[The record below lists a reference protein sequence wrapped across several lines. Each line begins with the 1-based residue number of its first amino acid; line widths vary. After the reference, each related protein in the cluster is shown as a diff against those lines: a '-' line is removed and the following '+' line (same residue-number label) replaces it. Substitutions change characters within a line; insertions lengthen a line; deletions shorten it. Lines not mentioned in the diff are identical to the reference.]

1 MLIHEWLIFVA
12 QTGLYMAVRAKN
24 LIILRCDFY
33 ARGKSMAWL
42 NLGEILR
49 IHAKNYP
56 EKQAVKDWRGE
67 SRTYA
72 DLDSRTNRLAN
83 SLLNMGLHK
92 GDRLAVMLY
101 NGVEFVEVCCA
112 CAKIGV
118 VVVTVNWRFI
128 DKEVEFVVNNSD
140 ARAFILDEEFVN
152 CVSSIRQNLRNVGK
166 ESFIVVGQAA
176 PAGYI
181 NYENLVEGSP
191 NSRTH
196 VDVDSKDAWFQIYTS
211 GTTGIPKGV
220 VRSHESYISFFLVNS
235 IEFGF
240 SQDDKGMIVMPL
252 YHVNSTF
259 YGLLFIYIG
268 ASLYVGADKGF
279 DPVELLR
286 VIDEEKVI
294 FISLIPTHYHLIL
307 NVPDDARKKFDLGSM
322 RIFLCSSAPVRSKI
336 KKGILKC
343 FPDVKLYEAY
353 GSTEAGLVTILKP
366 EDQLRKLGSMGREC
380 LGTDVIR
387 LLDENGNEVSV
398 GEVGELYSRG
408 PMMFDEYYEMP
419 EKTKE
424 SFRGDLF
431 TARDMVKR
439 DKEGYYYIVDRK
451 DNMIISGGEH
461 VYPSEVEEVISRHP
475 NVFDVAVIGVP
486 DDKWGETVKAV
497 VILKDGVNASEEEI
511 VEWCHGKM
519 AGFKK
524 PTSVDFISASEMPRT
539 TTGKILHRKLR
550 EIFATSL

>member
-1 MLIHEWLIFVA
+1 VVDFCDSNGFFVA
-12 QTGLYMAVRAKN
+12 VHAKN
-24 LIILRCDFY
+24 LIISCCHFY
-33 ARGKSMAWL
+33 AKGKSMAWL

-56 EKQAVKDWRGE
+56 EKEAVKDWHGE

-83 SLLNMGLHK
+83 SLLGMGLHK

-101 NGVEFVEVCCA
+101 NCVEFVEVCCA

-118 VVVTVNWRFI
+118 VLVTVNWRFI
-128 DKEVEFVVNNSD
+128 GKEVEFVVNNAD
-140 ARAFILDEEFVN
+140 ARAFVLDEEFVD
-152 CVSSIRQNLRNVGK
+152 CVNSIRQNLQNVGK
-166 ESFIVVGQAA
+166 ENFIVVGRGA
-176 PAGYI
+176 PSGYI
-181 NYENLVEGSP
+181 NYKNLMEGSP
-191 NSRTH
+191 NTH
-196 VDVDSKDAWFQIYTS
+196 TPVKVSSKDTWFQIYTS

-220 VRSHESYISFFLVNS
+220 VRSHESYISFFLINAV
-235 IEFGF
+235 EFGF
-240 SQDDKGMIVMPL
+240 TQDDKGMIVMPL

-259 YGLLFIYIG
+259 YGLLFLYIG
-268 ASLYVGADKGF
+268 ASLYVGPDKGF

-286 VIDEEKVI
+286 VIDEEKVT

-307 NVPDDARKKFDLGSM
+307 DVPDDTKKNFDLSSM
-322 RIFLCSSAPVRSKI
+322 RSFLCSSAPVRSKI

-343 FPDVKLYEAY
+343 FPDVKLCEAY

-408 PMMFDEYYEMP
+408 PMMFDEYYKMP

-424 SFRGDLF
+424 SFKGDLF

-439 DKEGYYYIVDRK
+439 DEEGYYYIIDRK
-451 DNMIISGGEH
+451 DNMIITGGEH
-461 VYPSEVEEVISRHP
+461 VYPSEVEEIISKHP
-475 NVFDVAVIGVP
+475 KVFDVAVIGVP
-486 DDKWGETVKAV
+486 DDKWGEAVKAF
-497 VILKDGVNASEEEI
+497 VILKDGENASEEEI
-511 VEWCHGKM
+511 VEWCREKI

-524 PTSVDFISASEMPRT
+524 PKSVDFISPSEMPRT

-550 EIFATSL
+550 ERYAVSL